1 MLDSAAWTGRLA
13 TAPRPASLKY
23 DALSV
28 VKYDKGKLDLQ

>member
-1 MLDSAAWTGRLA
+1 MVDSTAWTGRLL

-28 VKYDKGKLDLQ
+28 VKYDKGKLDLR